1 MPPLHLQRATM
12 KKQINRRDRFG
23 ILPSVCRGL
32 VKILIYAGKKTI
44 FLFFSFD
51 CPKLG
56 QYNDIIDSSD
66 WSVLALGKNG
76 LQDMVWESVIEFN
89 MHFVY
94 LLNLITG
101 TFLEQK

>member
-1 MPPLHLQRATM
+1 MPE
-12 KKQINRRDRFG
+12 KKPF
-23 ILPSVCRGL
+23 
-32 VKILIYAGKKTI
+32 
-44 FLFFSFD
+44 FFSFRLIA
-51 CPKLG
+51 PSLG

>member
-56 QYNDIIDSSD
+56 Q
-66 WSVLALGKNG
+66 
-76 LQDMVWESVIEFN
+76 
-89 MHFVY
+89 
-94 LLNLITG
+94 
-101 TFLEQK
+101 